1 MNIILYHQNEA
12 EVKKVLQCCDFI
24 VDCVFGTRFYGML
37 EPKRLFEFINLG
49 CNALKISVDIP
60 SGMNSDTGETAEN
73 AFIPD
78 ITLTLGAVKKGLL
91 CNPKCCGKLILL
103 DIDVPDIVEYENII
117 DNNDII
123 NYNLSGVKNDET
135 KGYTFTIY

>member
-12 EVKKVLQCCDFI
+12 EVKKVLQCCDII

-60 SGMNSDTGETAEN
+60 SGMNSDIGETADS

-78 ITLTLGAVKKGLL
+78 ITMTLGVVKKGLL
-91 CNPKCCGKLILL
+91 
-103 DIDVPDIVEYENII
+103 
-117 DNNDII
+117 
-123 NYNLSGVKNDET
+123 YNT
-135 KGYTFTIY
+135 KVAADLCF